1 MSDFRK
7 TRRWPKVLAAIGVVA
22 VLLVALVIAPTDGTP
37 YAARAEYDRSVAS
50 LTEALSAAS
59 IADGPIEAGL
69 GRASLTPKL
78 GQDDWVAGGFASLP
92 LAGYAGRRGAGST
105 GVHDDLFVR
114 SLALRVDGETLVFT
128 SFDMLLVPG
137 AVAEA
142 LAGRL
147 QELGLER
154 RQLYLG
160 ATHTHSS
167 FGGWDERLAARFV
180 AGKSQPAVAEWIE
193 RQAAASIREALSDLR
208 PATIRQG
215 AVEAPDMIE
224 NSLSV
229 DGTPVNAI
237 MPFVAVEQEGGR
249 RAVLTSFG
257 AHPTLVPASVLELSG
272 DYPGFLNAAL
282 EADGFDMALFLAGA
296 VGGHKAI
303 PDNKG
308 LDAARRYGEALA
320 ERLEPAI
327 AATPALT
334 DTQLGSA
341 GSAVALPPLQV
352 RFAAGWRVRPWLAD
366 MVLQLPDTIYQ
377 QSARVGSLVLAASPV
392 DYSGELALRLR
403 SALSERGLTAS
414 VTSFN
419 GDYAGYIVPAAY
431 DNSDSY
437 EARDMAFFGAGA
449 GEYLSELLIRLAV
462 GLAPP
467 EPAEP
472 AGEPQ
477 AQTGG

>member
-1 MSDFRK
+1 MRDFRK
-7 TRRWPKVLAAIGVVA
+7 TRRWPKVLAAIGA
-22 VLLVALVIAPTDGTP
+22 GALLLAALVIAPTDSTP

-50 LTEALSAAS
+50 LTDAIMAARL
-59 IADGPIEAGL
+59 AEGPIAAGM
-69 GRASLTPKL
+69 GRASLTPSL
-78 GQDDWVAGGFASLP
+78 GRDDWVAGGFASLP
-92 LAGYAGRRGAGST
+92 LAGYADRRGASAT
-105 GVHDDLFVR
+105 GVHDELFVR
-114 SLALRVDGETLVFT
+114 ALALRVGGETLVFT

-142 LAGRL
+142 LARRL
-147 QELGLER
+147 PELGLER

-167 FGGWDERLAARFV
+167 FGGWDDRLAARFV
-180 AGKSQPAVAEWIE
+180 AGRSQPAVVEWIE
-193 RQAAASIREALSDLR
+193 RQAAASIREALADLR
-208 PATIRQG
+208 PATLRQG

-224 NSLSV
+224 NSLSA

-237 MPFVAVEQEGGR
+237 MPFIAVEQDGGR

-257 AHPTLVPASVLELSG
+257 AHPTLVPASVRELSG
-272 DYPGFLNAAL
+272 DYPGFLAAAL

-296 VGGHKAI
+296 VGGHKATSE
-303 PDNKG
+303 KG
-308 LDAARRYGEALA
+308 FDAARRYGEALA

-327 AATPALT
+327 AAAPVLT
-334 DTQLGSA
+334 DTQVGSA

-366 MVLQLPDTIYQ
+366 MVLQLPDAIYQ
-377 QSARVGSLVLAASPV
+377 QSARVGSVVLAASPV

-403 SALSERGLTAS
+403 SAMSDRGLIAS

-449 GEYLSELLIRLAV
+449 GEYLSEMLIRMAEALAQ
-462 GLAPP
+462 PK
-467 EPAEP
+467 PADP

-477 AQTGG
+477 AQSGG